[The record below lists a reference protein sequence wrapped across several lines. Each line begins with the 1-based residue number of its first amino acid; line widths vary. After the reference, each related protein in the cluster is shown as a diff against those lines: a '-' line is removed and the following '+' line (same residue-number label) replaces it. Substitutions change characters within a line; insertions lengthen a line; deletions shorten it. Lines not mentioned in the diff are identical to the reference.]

1 MRSRNVSAARL
12 RAWCWVVLLPLLF
25 AARGTAFAATDRVI
39 YDEALAAGWQNW
51 SWATVDMGSTANA
64 HSGAVSIAVTPAAW
78 SALYLRSA
86 DAPVDTNGYLNFTFW
101 VHGGTA
107 GGQTI
112 QVVAVVNDAPQPA
125 VRVAAPTAGTWQ
137 IGRAHV

>member
-12 RAWCWVVLLPLLF
+12 RTWCFAFLLPLLL
-25 AARGTAFAATDRVI
+25 AARGTALAATDRVI

-51 SWATVDMGSTANA
+51 SWATVDLASTANA
-64 HSGAVSIAVTPAAW
+64 HTGAVSIAVTPAAW

-101 VHGGTA
+101 VHGGTT
-107 GGQTI
+107 GGQTV

-125 VRVAAPTAGTWQ
+125 VRVAAPTAGAW
-137 IGRAHV
+137 